1 MTIYSG
7 FSHWKWWFFIVML
20 VYQRVCSKGD
30 STSNIHQPLKLRFS
44 PRWSIIFDA
53 YVWFMGW
60 VECTGNGMF
69 WSSMIMTGQSMI
81 WMETF
86 RCGLSIARWKTA
98 ILKTNTHICI
108 YIYII
113 IHFNIMFSDFLAF
126 NGLPISKLIHCDL
139 ILKSFLITRR
149 CHHGFHGNLAWFASN
164 HRPNIFLWLSRNNS
178 DLIIWFHNHVYI
190 YMYMYSRLL
199 SF

>member
-1 MTIYSG
+1 MLMFDLWDELNAPETACFGVRWLWLDNPWFEWKLLDVDCLLPGEKLQYS
-7 FSHWKWWFFIVML
+7 K
-20 VYQRVCSKGD
+20 Q
-30 STSNIHQPLKLRFS
+30 
-44 PRWSIIFDA
+44 
-53 YVWFMGW
+53 
-60 VECTGNGMF
+60 
-69 WSSMIMTGQSMI
+69 
-81 WMETF
+81 
-86 RCGLSIARWKTA
+86 
-98 ILKTNTHICI
+98 THTHMYI

-178 DLIIWFHNHVYI
+178 DLIIWFHNHVYLYI
-190 YMYMYSRLL
+190 CICIADFYHFNNYI
-199 SF
+199 F